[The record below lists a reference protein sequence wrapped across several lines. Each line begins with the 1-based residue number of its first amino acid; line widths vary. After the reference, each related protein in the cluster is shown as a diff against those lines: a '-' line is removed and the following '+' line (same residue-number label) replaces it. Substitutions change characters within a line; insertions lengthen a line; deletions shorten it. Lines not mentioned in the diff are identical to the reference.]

1 MFFLPI
7 ARNSQP
13 APSSPLISKAMRSID
28 RAYAIAQSMNR
39 SLPDEL
45 LRLHSWG
52 MVGIVKPCSTAD
64 HAGAGC
70 RAITPARKF
79 VTVTLAGGLP

>member
-1 MFFLPI
+1 
-7 ARNSQP
+7 
-13 APSSPLISKAMRSID
+13 
-28 RAYAIAQSMNR
+28 MNR

-52 MVGIVKPCSTAD
+52 MVFIAGYYRVLWGMVAIVKPCSTAD
-64 HAGAGC
+64 HSGAGC